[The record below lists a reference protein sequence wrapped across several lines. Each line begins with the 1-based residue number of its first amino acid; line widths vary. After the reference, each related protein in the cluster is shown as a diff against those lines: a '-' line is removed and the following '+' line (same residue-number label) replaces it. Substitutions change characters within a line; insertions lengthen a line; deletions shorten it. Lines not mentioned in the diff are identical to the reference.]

1 MCDVSLFLS
10 SVADEIEEQQKTP
23 RIIARMDAALKIIR
37 WLNDD
42 ASGEAAELS
51 TKYKR
56 FCDMNP

>member
-42 ASGEAAELS
+42 ASGEATELS